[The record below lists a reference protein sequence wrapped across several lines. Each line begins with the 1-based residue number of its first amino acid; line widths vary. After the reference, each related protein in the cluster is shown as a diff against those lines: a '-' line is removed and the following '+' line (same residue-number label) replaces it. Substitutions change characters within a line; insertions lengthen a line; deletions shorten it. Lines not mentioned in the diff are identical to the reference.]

1 MLQGILIKKVID
13 LVMKHLMM
21 NFALDKFS
29 KLVDYVEKPNELDKQ
44 VKQLQKN
51 NVKLLKENEEMQKD
65 VALLKKDSHP
75 PQEFIC
81 CRKCGCKINKTK
93 SKKQCKKELYGG

>member
-13 LVMKHLMM
+13 LVMKHLMK

-81 CRKCGCKINKTK
+81 CRRCGCEINKTK
-93 SKKQCKKELYGG
+93 SKKRR